1 MLLLLK
7 CFDIK
12 KVKSLNDLVIIDW
25 VLGGK
30 PTTTTKKKALN
41 SRSGFKSQA
50 VPDLKQRV
58 GLHQARVAHHL
69 ILGPDTG
76 SNYGGRQI
84 TKKLFLPTLI

>member
-1 MLLLLK
+1 MILSLLTG
-7 CFDIK
+7 
-12 KVKSLNDLVIIDW
+12 SW
-25 VLGGK
+25 VANQQQQQQQ
-30 PTTTTKKKALN
+30 KKALN